1 MDRNPFGVGARQHF
15 LIKQANEC
23 FAANE
28 WHEESDAL
36 LFGKANYFDV
46 ERQALPVKPFGKSN
60 RHHNPKNAIK
70 GAGVANG
77 IKVRTHHQ
85 NKLAGF
91 GPAKQTAQIAH
102 GVNVHSH
109 ARSLHPVTHHF
120 VTALHG
126 RRKERSL
133 RASGHLA
140 DGRKLTAARDDS
152 LRTRFRHIRYSK
164 QILLSKAENYFEFEK
179 LGTTWR
185 TEIVAGITTFVT
197 MAYIVLVNPA
207 ILHDAGMPLAAVTAA
222 TCLSAAF
229 GSILMGLFARYP
241 IALAPGMGLNAYF
254 TYVVVKGMG
263 VPWQAALGAVFMS
276 GVIFMLLTLAGIRQ
290 MILSAIPTELYSAV
304 SAGVGVFIAFIG
316 LKNAGLVV
324 ANPAT
329 FVALGN
335 LRSSNA
341 AVSVCGLILI
351 AVLLSKKVSGAIL
364 IGIASASLLG
374 MPLGLTKWH
383 PMSYA
388 LSDLTATAFKL
399 DLKSTVRF
407 GFWEIIFVFLFVDLF
422 DNLGTLVA
430 VGREAGLVDRN
441 NQIPRLNRILISDSI
456 ATMVSSLV
464 GTSTVVSYIESAAGV
479 EAGGRSGVTAVVT
492 GSLFV
497 LSLFA
502 LPLIGAIPTAATAPA
517 LIIVGSLMMA
527 HGAEIE
533 WRKPTVAIPSFLT
546 MIMIPLTFS
555 IANGLAFGFVAYSLI
570 KIGSG
575 EGRRVHWLVYVLT
588 ALFIARFIY
597 MGTANG

>member
-1 MDRNPFGVGARQHF
+1 
-15 LIKQANEC
+15 
-23 FAANE
+23 
-28 WHEESDAL
+28 
-36 LFGKANYFDV
+36 
-46 ERQALPVKPFGKSN
+46 
-60 RHHNPKNAIK
+60 
-70 GAGVANG
+70 
-77 IKVRTHHQ
+77 
-85 NKLAGF
+85 
-91 GPAKQTAQIAH
+91 
-102 GVNVHSH
+102 
-109 ARSLHPVTHHF
+109 
-120 VTALHG
+120 
-126 RRKERSL
+126 
-133 RASGHLA
+133 
-140 DGRKLTAARDDS
+140 
-152 LRTRFRHIRYSK
+152 
-164 QILLSKAENYFEFEK
+164 
-179 LGTTWR
+179 
-185 TEIVAGITTFVT
+185 

-229 GSILMGLFARYP
+229 GSIFMGFFARYP

-276 GVIFMLLTLAGIRQ
+276 GVVFMLLTLAGIRQ

-335 LRSSNA
+335 LRSASA
-341 AVSVCGLILI
+341 AVSVFGLIVI

-364 IGIASASLLG
+364 IGIASASVLG
-374 MPLGLTKWH
+374 IVLGLTKWH
-383 PMSYA
+383 PVSYA
-388 LSDLTATAFKL
+388 LSDLTATAWKL
-399 DLKSTVRF
+399 DLKSTVSF

-430 VGREAGLVDRN
+430 VGREAGLVDEN
-441 NQIPRLNRILISDSI
+441 NQIPRLNRILISDSL

-479 EAGGRSGVTAVVT
+479 EAGGRTGVTAIVT
-492 GSLFV
+492 GLLFV
-497 LSLFA
+497 LALFA
-502 LPLIGAIPTAATAPA
+502 LPVIGAIPTAATAPA

-533 WRKPTVAIPSFLT
+533 WKKPTVAIPSFLT

-575 EGRRVHWLVYVLT
+575 EGRKVHWLVYVLT

-597 MGTANG
+597 MGASNG